1 MRGLVHSVWQDIPKA
16 QDMCTKLQ
24 VRMCNSISRMALGK
38 TFHDVSVIINM
49 NGLELVDALREST
62 NLVGIPNIGDFL
74 PALRFLDIQGL
85 ERRANDTFE
94 KLDTI
99 FQRIV
104 DNRRDSHANTA
115 AGSYGEN
122 DLLDTLLSL
131 HEDKGHISNTISLT
145 DDNIKAILWVC
156 GCISFLLLTSMLL
169 QMCVRLLS
177 ITL

>member
-1 MRGLVHSVWQDIPKA
+1 MRGLVRSVWQDIPKA
-16 QDMCTKLQ
+16 QDMRTKLQ
-24 VRMCNSISRMALGK
+24 VRACNSISRMALGK
-38 TFHDVSVIINM
+38 TFNDLSVIINM
-49 NGLELVDALREST
+49 NGLELVDALRES
-62 NLVGIPNIGDFL
+62 LDLIGIPNIGNLL

-104 DNRRDSHANTA
+104 NNRRDSHANTA

-122 DLLDTLLSL
+122 DLLDTLLLL

-156 GCISFLLLTSMLL
+156 GCISFL
-169 QMCVRLLS
+169 C
-177 ITL
+177 